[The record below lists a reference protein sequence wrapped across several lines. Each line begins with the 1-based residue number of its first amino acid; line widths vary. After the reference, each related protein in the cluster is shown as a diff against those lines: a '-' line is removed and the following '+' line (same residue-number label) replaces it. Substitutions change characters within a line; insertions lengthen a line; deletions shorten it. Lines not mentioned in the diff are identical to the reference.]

1 MRGNR
6 LVVLACGVALT
17 LAFAAAAVVAS
28 ADDDGPVEN
37 IPNARTAI
45 EALPYP
51 FTFESPP
58 RDTRKA
64 LIIRTT
70 DKLDRSFRF
79 FLFAGRAPLDI
90 GMPSYHRDHLTG
102 GALGHKYV
110 MLSNASHEMRPE
122 TLKLPI
128 RSYSGNSGITA
139 AMEREYLEIAFAVED
154 AVCELSEGTPC
165 PAL

>member
-1 MRGNR
+1 MRRNR
-6 LVVLACGVALT
+6 LVALACGAT
-17 LAFAAAAVVAS
+17 LALALSAVAVAS
-28 ADDDGPVEN
+28 AGDDGPAEN
-37 IPNARTAI
+37 IPNARAAI

-51 FTFESPP
+51 FTFDSPP

-64 LIIRTT
+64 LIISVT
-70 DKLDRSFRF
+70 DKLGRSFRF
-79 FLFAGRAPLDI
+79 FLFVGRAPLDI
-90 GMPSYHRDHLTG
+90 GVPSYHRERLTG
-102 GALGHKYV
+102 GALGHEYV

-128 RSYSGNSGITA
+128 KSYGGHSGITA
-139 AMEREYLEIAFAVED
+139 AMEREYLKIAFAVED